1 MLATMGRGNWTRVI
15 GRALIVASLLV
26 PAAPVAAGML
36 LVVESSPG
44 MTLRKGD
51 MFDGSKTTIRVPAG
65 AELALIDE
73 TGHALTIKGPFD
85 GVAGGNHASGG
96 PGLLARIAA
105 IMTAPSSNTATI
117 VLGTARG
124 GSLKVSDA
132 GPALAQAD
140 APQVMCAEK
149 RTTPVLW
156 RSDAPGPSTA
166 TLRRNGTAEQASL
179 SWAASE
185 KGTEWPA
192 AVKRVDG
199 ASYTFEVDQTSEKRT
214 FTLRV
219 ADKTFAN
226 EAQALAWFSA
236 AGCKAQAQAWMKALA
251 ARNVVDSA
259 SAASPKN
266 LFK

>member
-1 MLATMGRGNWTRVI
+1 VI

-51 MFDGSKTTIRVPAG
+51 MFDGSKAVRVPAG
-65 AELALIDE
+65 SELALIDE
-73 TGHALTIKGPFD
+73 SGHALTIKGPFD
-85 GVAGGNHASGG
+85 GVPGGNHVSGG

-117 VLGTARG
+117 ILGAARG
-124 GSLKVSDA
+124 AAPLTFNDP

-140 APQVMCAEK
+140 TPQVMCAEK
-149 RTTPVLW
+149 RTAPVLW
-156 RSDAPGPSTA
+156 RSDAAGPSTA
-166 TLRRNGTAEQASL
+166 RLRRNGTAEQASL
-179 SWAASE
+179 SWAASQ

-192 AVKRVDG
+192 AVKRIDG

-219 ADKTFAN
+219 ADKAFAN
-226 EAQALAWFSA
+226 DAQALAWFSA

>member
-51 MFDGSKTTIRVPAG
+51 MFDGSKAVRVPAG
-65 AELALIDE
+65 SELALIDE
-73 TGHALTIKGPFD
+73 SGHALTIKGPFD
-85 GVAGGNHASGG
+85 GVPGGNHVSGG

-117 VLGTARG
+117 VLGTAR
-124 GSLKVSDA
+124 SA
-132 GPALAQAD
+132 GEPAD

-149 RTTPVLW
+149 RTAPVLW
-156 RSDAPGPSTA
+156 RSDAAGPSTA
-166 TLRRNGTAEQASL
+166 RLRRNGTAEQASL
-179 SWAASE
+179 SWAASQ

-192 AVKRVDG
+192 AVKRIDG

-219 ADKTFAN
+219 ADKAFAN
-226 EAQALAWFSA
+226 DAQALAWFSA